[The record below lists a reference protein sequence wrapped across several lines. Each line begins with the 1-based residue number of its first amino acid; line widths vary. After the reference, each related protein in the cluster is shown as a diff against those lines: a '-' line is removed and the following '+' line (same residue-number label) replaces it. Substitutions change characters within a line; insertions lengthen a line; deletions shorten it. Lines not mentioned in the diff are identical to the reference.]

1 MDTFTVHASKGGD
14 WVETLFTSPT
24 LTVAKAN
31 SLTKSGWDVH
41 IKDPDGRRYGPAQFN
56 ELLSFDRKPTAKF

>member
-1 MDTFTVHASKGGD
+1 METFTVHASKNGD
-14 WVETLFTSPT
+14 WVETQFTGPT

-41 IKDPDGRRYGPAQFN
+41 IRDSEGRCSERSDSSRCISA
-56 ELLSFDRKPTAKF
+56 PTDQSD